1 MSEILEEFW
10 IFSKDGE
17 PLVNF
22 YRDSNIKGFY
32 NYRNVSFD
40 QEKLKEIKDLIML
53 NLQNSS
59 TKKKKI
65 MKFEDNFIRYGQ
77 CLQNDLIIFYK
88 TKPDIKEKIVLTLC
102 KVISGI
108 LEDVYPID
116 KLQFW
121 DGNLSFFEKF
131 KKRIAL
137 YFKMSTL

>member
-32 NYRNVSFD
+32 NYRYVSFD
-40 QEKLKEIKDLIML
+40 QEKLKEIKDLIIL

-59 TKKKKI
+59 MKKKNI
-65 MKFEDNFIRYGQ
+65 MKFEDDLIRYGQ